1 MKFLFGLGLACLAGL
16 ALSAAAHAQGLP
28 QGPYLDT
35 CSGAQVQGPNLRAQ
49 CRDAAGMERHS
60 ALINFPRCVGPITN
74 NNGILTCDFGLAG
87 AVPLIT
93 QPQSPVTAVA
103 FRCDDLDREVA
114 DLRARR
120 DAAFDPI
127 DRAHIDGRLH
137 EVLDEEDHCN
147 P

>member
-1 MKFLFGLGLACLAGL
+1 MKFLFSVGLSCVAGIALAA
-16 ALSAAAHAQGLP
+16 SAHAQGLP

-35 CSGAQVQGPNLRAQ
+35 CNGAKADGRNLMAE
-49 CRDAAGMERHS
+49 CRDMAGMERHS

-87 AVPLIT
+87 PVPMIAPA
-93 QPQSPVTAVA
+93 QPPVTAVA
-103 FRCDDLDREVA
+103 LRCDDLDRQIA

-120 DAAFDPI
+120 DATFDPI